1 MVITFI
7 SFIFILLTT
16 VTLIAS
22 YASSSITRPL
32 IRLKDSVLSI
42 TNGNLE
48 TIIKP
53 TSNDEIGELAIQFE
67 KMRKSIKQ
75 HIEYIIKKDKELENL
90 NKILIE
96 NENKKNQFISMISH
110 ELIDSSFSY

>member
-67 KMRKSIKQ
+67 KMRKSIKM
-75 HIEYIIKKDKELENL
+75 IYIKKDKELENL

-110 ELIDSSFSY
+110 D